1 MALRLNELSEI
12 QSDHAV
18 GELMCRAAS
27 CLSHRVRKSDSLARI
42 LRDSFGLV
50 INGLSQIAA
59 FNSAVGSFVMPLSRF
74 SSPESATFAAEDMS
88 TSVGVSIHP
97 EDGRDAATLISRA
110 MQFEFATARIGS
122 SSSPPSATA

>member
-27 CLSHRVRKSDSLARI
+27 CLSRRVRKSDSLARI

-50 INGLSQIAA
+50 INGPSQIAA
-59 FNSAVGSFVMPLSRF
+59 FNSAVGPFVMPLSRF

-97 EDGRDAATLISRA
+97 EDGRDAATLMSRA